1 MTDEQKNE
9 IYTDVFEL
17 LDIYKEYS
25 PHHADGTNNIE
36 NVKPAIINMIDYIIK
51 DPMETAALK
60 DWLDNTD
67 FWSAP
72 ASTKFHGNFKGGLS
86 LHTLMVIKQSLEF
99 AHPLLENFYASPE
112 ASKYTVRAYDIFV
125 AALCHDF
132 CKTGLKTVL
141 DKLVL
146 YNYTLDG

>member
-9 IYTDVFEL
+9 LFTDVFEM

-25 PHHADGTNNIE
+25 PLQADGTNKIE
-36 NVKPAIINMIDYIIK
+36 NVKPAIESMIDYIIK

-72 ASTKFHGNFKGGLS
+72 ASTKFHGNFKGGLC
-86 LHTLMVIKQSLEF
+86 LHTIMVIKQALEF
-99 AHPLLENFYASPE
+99 AKPVLENYFTSPGAE
-112 ASKYTVRAYDIFV
+112 KYTITASGSWSRYR
-125 AALCHDF
+125 
-132 CKTGLKTVL
+132 
-141 DKLVL
+141 
-146 YNYTLDG
+146 

>member
-9 IYTDVFEL
+9 LYTDVSEL

-25 PHHADGTNNIE
+25 PHHTDGTNNID

-86 LHTLMVIKQSLEF
+86 LHTLMVIKQVI
-99 AHPLLENFYASPE
+99 N
-112 ASKYTVRAYDIFV
+112 
-125 AALCHDF
+125 AAFL
-132 CKTGLKTVL
+132 
-141 DKLVL
+141 
-146 YNYTLDG
+146 